1 MGLGLAALG
10 RPAYINLGHS
20 DDVADPSV
28 DAMERAAHAVLDAAY
43 EEGVRWIDAARSY
56 GRAEAFL
63 ASWLTSRGLGRD
75 DLVVSSKWGY
85 RYTAGWRVDAE
96 EHEIKDLSAGHLR
109 AQWQET
115 RELLGEWLR
124 VYQIHSATLDSGVLD
139 DAAVRRELDALRDEG
154 IRIGLT
160 VTGAEQAA
168 TIERALDVGG
178 FDTVQAT
185 WNLHERSA
193 EDALSRAHAA
203 GLRVL
208 VKEALA
214 NGRLAGRGAPAALS
228 AAARARDTSED
239 KIALVAALARPWA
252 DVVLSGAATVGQL
265 RSNLHADMEVAW
277 DDELEHELGGL
288 AEEPAAYWDT
298 RAELPWT

>member
-96 EHEIKDLSAGHLR
+96 EHEIKDLSAEHLR

-277 DDELEHELGGL
+277 DDELEHRLGGL